1 MAPEEKDSY
10 RLDPKMEELLRYIAA
25 NLDGN
30 LSVDAL
36 AGRFFALQLR
46 DDTTVRREVWDRCGE
61 DTLRGLFL
69 QELRREYDGADEETR
84 RRIELAARFGVAAMD
99 NREV

>member
-1 MAPEEKDSY
+1 MCIRDRDICRLRLVGAPEEPVS
-10 RLDPKMEELLRYIAA
+10 LPLLER
-25 NLDGN
+25 
-30 LSVDAL
+30 AL

>member
-1 MAPEEKDSY
+1 M
-10 RLDPKMEELLRYIAA
+10 
-25 NLDGN
+25 
-30 LSVDAL
+30 
-36 AGRFFALQLR
+36 
-46 DDTTVRREVWDRCGE
+46 RREVWDRCGE